1 MILEH
6 APPKP
11 KQKILSLSLPFSL
24 SLIFLG
30 YIYIL
35 MSLTCAF
42 YWILMWMLRAFSNFR
57 KGSKHKINERLRKKI
72 PALVHIS
79 TGIKTIERYNNCR
92 SYSKQS
98 RSSYVFAKIKSS
110 GRASRSYQSAPQIA
124 LNCHLLMTSQIKVSF
139 CFIHWAP
146 LLFWGWGRWSSLIG
160 WKIEE
165 VKTTI
170 TQL

>member
-1 MILEH
+1 MH
-6 APPKP
+6 PPNQNRKFSLSHSP
-11 KQKILSLSLPFSL
+11 SLSLLYFWD
-24 SLIFLG
+24 
-30 YIYIL
+30 IYIFSCPWPAL
-35 MSLTCAF
+35 YTEFSCECF
-42 YWILMWMLRAFSNFR
+42 VPFPILE

-110 GRASRSYQSAPQIA
+110 GHAPRSYQSAPQIA
-124 LNCHLLMTSQIKVSF
+124 LNRHLLMTSQIKVSF